1 MKINDKSTIFARPF
15 VMALLATIC
24 CLLWG
29 SAFPT
34 IKLGYRWFDI
44 TAEATGTQILF
55 AGCRFTLAG
64 ILTVV
69 IGSILAGKVLVPK
82 RKSLKKI
89 VILSIFQTSLQYF
102 CFYV

>member
-1 MKINDKSTIFARPF
+1 MDSKKGIDETCNMKTNEQLTIFTRPF
-15 VMALLATIC
+15 VMALLATSC

-29 SAFPT
+29 SAFPA

-44 TAEATGTQILF
+44 TSDATGTQILF

-69 IGSILAGKVLVPK
+69 IGSILARKVLL
-82 RKSLKKI
+82 LKKNR
-89 VILSIFQTSLQYF
+89 
-102 CFYV
+102 